1 LECPQSAQGRLKTN
15 ANLNVEGSVIS
26 AAIIRA
32 APRFS
37 RARFLVFNF
46 TATRRKSKRLVQE
59 RITAWLPTQL
69 TRAVSGRRGTAASSN
84 CLPDTQRLKTRAG
97 NLSNTIWQLP

>member
-1 LECPQSAQGRLKTN
+1 LKTN

-37 RARFLVFNF
+37 RARFFVFFNF
-46 TATRRKSKRLVQE
+46 TATRQKSKRLVQE
-59 RITAWLPTQL
+59 RITAWLQTQTHTSRVWKERDRLHPTIACR
-69 TRAVSGRRGTAASSN
+69 TRS
-84 CLPDTQRLKTRAG
+84 D
-97 NLSNTIWQLP
+97 